1 MEVRLPESVKYIIER
16 LRSAGYRADAV
27 GGAVRDLFLGRDC
40 DDYDVTTVAL
50 PEEVKCVFEGER
62 IIETGIKHGTVT
74 LLLDGVGYEIT
85 TYRVD
90 GEYLDSRHP
99 ETVSFTADL
108 KEDLRRRDFT
118 MNAICYNHFDGFFD
132 PFGGVEDI
140 ERGIIRAVGEPA
152 KRFSED
158 ALRIM
163 RAVRFSSVLG
173 FAVEEQ
179 TDRALRELAPT
190 VSTVSR
196 ERIYTEW
203 LKLLG
208 GKDVLR
214 VLADYR
220 DVLCEAI
227 PELKHSAVP
236 PFFTEL
242 CDSARF
248 PALFA
253 HLGGGGG
260 EIFSRA
266 CHYLK
271 TDRET
276 EQRGASALALLDTEL
291 DSLRALRHAVKER
304 GLSAV
309 VLAVELLFALGREGN
324 TPAYLTRILDE
335 HLPCTVKEL
344 AIGGKELMA
353 LGLSGRAVGDCLD
366 RLISAVIDGE
376 TENEREVLL
385 SFVARTAP

>member
-16 LRSAGYRADAV
+16 LRAAGYRADAV
-27 GGAVRDLFLGRDC
+27 GGAVRDLFLGRNC
-40 DDYDVTTVAL
+40 DDYDVTTDAL
-50 PEEVKCVFEGER
+50 PEEVKLAFEGER

-74 LLLDGVGYEIT
+74 LLLGGIGYEIT

-99 ETVSFTADL
+99 ETVSFTDDL

-140 ERGIIRAVGEPA
+140 KRGVIRAVGEPA

-173 FAVEEQ
+173 FRIEEQ

-190 VSTVSR
+190 VSTVSK
-196 ERIYTEW
+196 ERICTEW

-208 GKDVLR
+208 GKDTLR

-220 DVLCEAI
+220 EVLCAAI
-227 PELKHSAVP
+227 PELGSAAVP
-236 PFFTEL
+236 PRLEAV
-242 CDSARF
+242 CDNARF

-253 HLGGGGG
+253 HLGGKGS

-266 CHYLK
+266 CLFLK

-276 EQRGASALALLDTEL
+276 EQCGSAALSLLDTDL
-291 DSLRALRHAVKER
+291 DSLRALRHAVKEK

-309 VLAVELLFALGREGN
+309 RLAVELLRALGREGN
-324 TPAYLTRILDE
+324 APAYLARILE
-335 HLPCTVKEL
+335 KGLPCTVKEL
-344 AIGGKELMA
+344 AVGGKDLMS

-366 RLISAVIDGE
+366 GLICAVIDGKV
-376 TENEREVLL
+376 ENEREALL
-385 SFVARTAP
+385 SYVSGIGR